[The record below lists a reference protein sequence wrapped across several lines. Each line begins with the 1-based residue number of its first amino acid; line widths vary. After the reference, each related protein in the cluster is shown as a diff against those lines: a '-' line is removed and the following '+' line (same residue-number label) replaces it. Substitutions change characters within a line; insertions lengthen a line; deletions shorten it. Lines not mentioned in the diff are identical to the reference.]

1 MQLSV
6 NGVVVTCNPSK
17 VELRVRFPLNANF
30 FVFCAHI
37 QYVVTIVPGGKP
49 VFLNPIVY
57 TLAITN
63 RSSPGVDNGHGH
75 GRVDPDPEPVT

>member
-37 QYVVTIVPGGKP
+37 QYVVTSVPGGKTCLFESHC
-49 VFLNPIVY
+49 VHIGN
-57 TLAITN
+57 
-63 RSSPGVDNGHGH
+63 H
-75 GRVDPDPEPVT
+75 